1 MSEVIFPDWIPNWT
15 IASWD
20 RILFSDTSDAWT
32 TKDDDVVNLPISTAT
47 QTAIDNKVDKVTW
60 KGLSTND
67 YDNTEKANVA
77 ANTSARHTHTNKTIL
92 DQIANNPVETI
103 VAWANITVSRTGN
116 SVTINS
122 TWSGGGWGWDMYK
135 AVYDP
140 QNIEAD
146 AFDRANHTWTQTMST
161 ISDAWAL
168 ATLDQV
174 DTAQIINHAVENTK
188 LANMNSNTLKG
199 RLSWNG
205 TPQDVAMADLPIST
219 ATQTALNW
227 KQETLVS
234 WTNIKTVNWTSLLWS
249 WDIVIS
255 GGGWTQMYEWNI
267 DWQTFNGMIA
277 RFTVKAGQTLSG
289 VKITGS
295 SLPVWSNFTLDVR
308 RNWIA
313 TTNSIFTSDVWVSI
327 TTAQWL
333 TNWVYTST
341 KVSIDNGVCV
351 ENDVLYVFVVDAWS
365 TLPLQDLYFLI
376 Y

>member
-1 MSEVIFPDWIPNWT
+1 
-15 IASWD
+15 
-20 RILFSDTSDAWT
+20 
-32 TKDDDVVNLPISTAT
+32 
-47 QTAIDNKVDKVTW
+47 
-60 KGLSTND
+60 
-67 YDNTEKANVA
+67 
-77 ANTSARHTHTNKTIL
+77 
-92 DQIANNPVETI
+92 
-103 VAWANITVSRTGN
+103 
-116 SVTINS
+116 
-122 TWSGGGWGWDMYK
+122 MYK